1 MFEVLSKSLKIKD
14 TLQLKSIVLVFDQ
27 ALYAKAIEIKW
38 KHPVLF
44 KPLVL
49 RMGAFHTI
57 GTLLGIIGKRFQDA
71 GLRDICI
78 ESGIIAEGSVSGVLE
93 GKRYNRAVRF
103 HKLLYESLM
112 RAAWP
117 GFQTWLVEN
126 HANRK
131 RAADDAFNDVKL
143 LCDGISESKVHEQL
157 GKASFSEL
165 QELFH
170 LYLDF
175 LRHNNGKLS
184 TFWMSYFDLVE
195 ILLGLL
201 RASREGNWA
210 LHLSSIRQMI
220 PWCFAYDNLNYARYF
235 PQRVFYFIFSFISL

>member
-1 MFEVLSKSLKIKD
+1 
-14 TLQLKSIVLVFDQ
+14 
-27 ALYAKAIEIKW
+27 
-38 KHPVLF
+38 
-44 KPLVL
+44 
-49 RMGAFHTI
+49 MGAFHTI

-78 ESGIIAEGSVSGVLE
+78 ESGIIAEGSVSGVSE

-126 HANRK
+126 RANRK

-157 GKASFSEL
+157 GKAPFSEL

-195 ILLGLL
+195 ISLGLL
-201 RASREGNWA
+201 RASTEGNWA
-210 LHLSSIRQMI
+210 LH
-220 PWCFAYDNLNYARYF
+220 F
-235 PQRVFYFIFSFISL
+235 V

>member
-1 MFEVLSKSLKIKD
+1 METSGSVQTLSIMNGSISHHRNTSGNHRQEVSRCWTKRH
-14 TLQLKSIVLVFDQ
+14 
-27 ALYAKAIEIKW
+27 LY
-38 KHPVLF
+38 
-44 KPLVL
+44 
-49 RMGAFHTI
+49 RI
-57 GTLLGIIGKRFQDA
+57 GV
-71 GLRDICI
+71 
-78 ESGIIAEGSVSGVLE
+78 IAEGSVSGVLE

-117 GFQTWLVEN
+117 RFQTWLVEN

-131 RAADDAFNDVKL
+131 RAANDDVKL

-170 LYLDF
+170 LCLDF
-175 LRHNNGKLS
+175 LRHNNGKLF

-195 ILLGLL
+195 ILLSLL

-235 PQRVFYFIFSFISL
+235 PQRVFSFIFSFISL